1 MEIYLSMGDL
11 LVASRHERDTKCLEK
26 NKYLGSEKLMFF
38 QRNHFYFFMKL
49 QIFKKQVPYCV
60 LYLEDN
66 YYFRCHYA
74 LLFEIS
80 QNIIQVGSF
89 SVKTRIV
96 LNTLNH

>member
-1 MEIYLSMGDL
+1 MLPSDKSL
-11 LVASRHERDTKCLEK
+11 LVIKDCSD
-26 NKYLGSEKLMFF
+26 KYRRKFPT
-38 QRNHFYFFMKL
+38 
-49 QIFKKQVPYCV
+49 V
-60 LYLEDN
+60 EDN

-96 LNTLNH
+96 MNTLNH